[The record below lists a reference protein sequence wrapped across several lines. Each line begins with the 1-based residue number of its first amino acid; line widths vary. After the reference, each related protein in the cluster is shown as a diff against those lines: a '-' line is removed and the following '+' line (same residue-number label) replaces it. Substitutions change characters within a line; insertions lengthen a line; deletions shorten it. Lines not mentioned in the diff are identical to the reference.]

1 MLTLLVA
8 SAGAA
13 SAPAADNVI
22 STAAHVAIGAKLI
35 FANSTFAKCIF
46 AGFIFASFIFARV
59 MAALVMETYLGRLF
73 TERSPLG
80 FKTNRRDFNSNLGQ
94 FSGRFQAA

>member
-1 MLTLLVA
+1 
-8 SAGAA
+8 
-13 SAPAADNVI
+13 
-22 STAAHVAIGAKLI
+22 
-35 FANSTFAKCIF
+35 
-46 AGFIFASFIFARV
+46 

-94 FSGRFQAA
+94 FSSRFQAAGQRESFCNSGNGV